1 MGLGSALIYRVL
13 KILFFSPNF
22 ILKSKLMN
30 GIQQPSLIITTKQL
44 RLLNTLQINLSNN
57 AENAKISFRTKR
69 KNGII

>member
-44 RLLNTLQINLSNN
+44 RLLSTLQINLSNN